1 MLFCLAWL
9 EIPRI
14 PRQLTNLLDRLQLAI
29 VAMATTRLDR
39 ATQMGWM
46 NKLMFVSTYCATHP
60 FLLDSLSDEIRAAN
74 AAFHSFL
81 DMIEN
86 PRNNMMH
93 HFRIR
98 GGEVWLY
105 FP

>member
-1 MLFCLAWL
+1 MLFCLAWF
-9 EIPRI
+9 EISRI
-14 PRQLTNLLDRLQLAI
+14 ASELTNVLDSLQLVI
-29 VAMATTRLDR
+29 VVTATMRLDR
-39 ATQMGWM
+39 ATKMGCM
-46 NKLMFVSTYCATHP
+46 NKLMFVSRYCGIHSSLLHP
-60 FLLDSLSDEIRAAN
+60 LSDEIRAAH